1 MKVTQA
7 LLSVSDKT
15 GVVEFARELSALG
28 VNLLSTGGT
37 AKSLRDAGLP
47 VTALDALF
55 WFGSQRVAAD
65 IAQLR
70 RSGMAIV
77 TTEVEVSDNLF
88 NTTRRV
94 PVYRLASE

>member
-1 MKVTQA
+1 MIEKKDIFPAV
-7 LLSVSDKT
+7 
-15 GVVEFARELSALG
+15 G
-28 VNLLSTGGT
+28 
-37 AKSLRDAGLP
+37 
-47 VTALDALF
+47 VTAIAAPCSARKEKLPADGLTALKLPR
-55 WFGSQRVAAD
+55 GSQRVAAD

>member
-1 MKVTQA
+1 M
-7 LLSVSDKT
+7 LLMLIASAWLEPAPRPV
-15 GVVEFARELSALG
+15 AR
-28 VNLLSTGGT
+28 
-37 AKSLRDAGLP
+37 GLC
-47 VTALDALF
+47 VF

>member
-1 MKVTQA
+1 
-7 LLSVSDKT
+7 
-15 GVVEFARELSALG
+15 
-28 VNLLSTGGT
+28 
-37 AKSLRDAGLP
+37 
-47 VTALDALF
+47 F